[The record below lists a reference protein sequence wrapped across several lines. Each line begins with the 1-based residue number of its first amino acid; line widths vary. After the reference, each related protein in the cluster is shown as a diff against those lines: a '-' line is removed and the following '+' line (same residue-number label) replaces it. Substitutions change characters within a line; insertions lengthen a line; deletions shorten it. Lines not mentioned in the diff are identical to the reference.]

1 MQSTKYSMSG
11 LFRTGLPRL
20 QLYQDM
26 LERLLRERQQPTA
39 EHLFDEL
46 GVIPSSFA
54 PQWIMT
60 IFTSSFPLET
70 ALRVWDVF
78 LNEGWPF
85 IFQVMMAMMELA
97 SPQLLSM
104 SNFEDALK
112 LLCYDFPRSVS
123 LDTLLETSY
132 RLTMTKEEFVALEEQ
147 SVDKL
152 SEYVERLEMMAEER
166 TSSSVYT
173 IPK

>member
-1 MQSTKYSMSG
+1 
-11 LFRTGLPRL
+11 
-20 QLYQDM
+20 M
-26 LERLLRERQQPTA
+26 LERLLRERQQQTA

-60 IFTSSFPLET
+60 IFTSSFPLNT

-85 IFQVMMAMMELA
+85 MFQVMMAMMELA

-112 LLCYDFPRSVS
+112 LLCYDFPRSVP
-123 LDTLLETSY
+123 LDMLLETSF
-132 RLTMTKEEFVALEEQ
+132 RLTITHQEFVTLEEQ
-147 SVDKL
+147 SVDTL
-152 SEYVERLEMMAEER
+152 SEHMERSEMMAEEK
-166 TSSSVYT
+166 TSSSVYS

>member
-1 MQSTKYSMSG
+1 
-11 LFRTGLPRL
+11 
-20 QLYQDM
+20 M
-26 LERLLRERQQPTA
+26 LEQLLRERQQETA

-46 GVIPSSFA
+46 GVLPSSFA

-70 ALRVWDVF
+70 AMRVWDVF
-78 LNEGWPF
+78 LNEGWLY

-112 LLCYDFPRSVS
+112 LLCDDFPRSIPMS
-123 LDTLLETSY
+123 TLLETSF
-132 RLTMTKEEFVALEEQ
+132 RVALTQVEFAALEEE
-147 SVDKL
+147 SVDML
-152 SEYVERLEMMAEER
+152 VTQYRMERLEMQAETGSKDSIYVIE
-166 TSSSVYT
+166 
-173 IPK
+173 